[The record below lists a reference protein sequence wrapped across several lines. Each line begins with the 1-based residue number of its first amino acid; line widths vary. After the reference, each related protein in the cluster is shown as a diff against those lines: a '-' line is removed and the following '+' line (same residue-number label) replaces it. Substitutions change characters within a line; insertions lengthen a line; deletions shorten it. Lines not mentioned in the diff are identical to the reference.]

1 MDVGCYAI
9 HGLRTLGAVGGGEPS
24 VVSASAVER
33 AGSGGVDEM
42 LEADL
47 VYPSGLTAHFESSFV
62 VPEMDFTM
70 RITGSD
76 GEAFAHN
83 FCVSSIDD
91 RIDVSVGDS
100 TRTEEMGKRTSY
112 TYQLEA
118 FADHVRNGA
127 PIHSDSEDAVVQ
139 AECIDAVYT
148 AAGLPLRPI
157 SNI

>member
-1 MDVGCYAI
+1 MDATV
-9 HGLRTLGAVGGGEPS
+9 
-24 VVSASAVER
+24 
-33 AGSGGVDEM
+33 
-42 LEADL
+42 EADL
-47 VYPSGLTAHFESSFV
+47 AYPSGLTAHFVTSFV

-70 RITGSD
+70 RIVGSE

-91 RIDVSVGDS
+91 RIDVSVGDL

-127 PIHSDSEDAVVQ
+127 PIHSDAEDAVVQ
-139 AECIDAVYT
+139 AEFIDAVYT

-157 SNI
+157 STI